1 MTDTNMLLSTQP
13 MANFVSDGLL
23 VFNEIVPQAINQEVM
38 RELDEGAIQRPAGRA
53 GECIDNIWTDS
64 DGIGAMIRL
73 PQVQGIINSL
83 VGPRS
88 LYDHHAAH
96 RVSPRHHEGQFW
108 HVDAIID
115 VRTHFDIQ
123 LFYFPHDTPRE
134 MGGTLFLPGSHFR
147 RAHEFDISRHQNFR
161 GQLPIVCKAGTVVVG
176 HHGLWHCAQPNHTD
190 TLRYMFKIRLNPTVR
205 QKLLWNTEDLNDPAV
220 ANILSRNHGWYGED
234 DRLEVCNRIKL
245 WRFLTGDDSFDVHYW
260 LTRLENQPV

>member
-1 MTDTNMLLSTQP
+1 MTASNLLNTVQI
-13 MANFVSDGLL
+13 ANFVADGLL
-23 VFNEIVPQAINQEVM
+23 VFDELVPDNINQQVM
-38 RELDEGAIQRPAGRA
+38 RELDENQIQGRA
-53 GECIDNIWTDS
+53 GVAGQYLSELWSNS
-64 DGIGAMIRL
+64 QGIGAMLRL
-73 PQVQGIINSL
+73 PAVQGIIKSL
-83 VGPRS
+83 VGPNS

-96 RVSPRHHEGQFW
+96 RVPARHKEGQFW

-147 RAHEFDISRHQNFR
+147 RAHEFDISRYQNFR
-161 GQLPIVCKAGTVVVG
+161 GQLPIVCKAGTLVAG

-190 TLRYMFKIRLNPTVR
+190 AMRYMIKVRINPTVR
-205 QKLLWNTEDLNDPAV
+205 QKLLWDTSDLNNPEV
-220 ANILSRNHGWYGED
+220 SNILSRNHRWYGDD

-245 WRFLTGDDSFDVHYW
+245 WRFLIDDDSFDVNYW
-260 LTRLENQPV
+260 LTRIENQPA